1 MPVIR
6 TIRAFENET
15 VEVQWTCRDGRVH
28 IERYSI
34 PPKPV
39 RQARWQEAQATQGDQ
54 KAPAT
59 SLDAIGGP
67 GGKVTTSTVQ
77 E

>member
-6 TIRAFENET
+6 TITAYENET
-15 VEVQWTCRDGRVH
+15 VEVHWSCRDGRTH

-39 RQARWQEAQATQGDQ
+39 RQARWQEAQATQG

-59 SLDAIGGP
+59 SLDAVGGP